1 MGKLFGTDG
10 IRGVAG
16 KWPLTREMIER
27 IGYLLALELATR
39 SGRSPHIITGRDTR
53 ESGEWMETA
62 IHTGIAAASGRA
74 TSAGMITT
82 PGVACLTRKLDAS
95 AGIVLSASH
104 NPFEDNGIKIFAPSG
119 RKLDDEMEEHIE
131 SLLLDDGTLY
141 PEFHVVDVSADPGLK
156 EKYLDY
162 LVAEIAGSLRLDGMK
177 ITLDCANGAAFELAP
192 RLFERLGAELTVIN
206 ASPDGKNINLDCGSL
221 HPERLQQAVSET
233 GSIAGFAF
241 DGDADRLLMAG
252 PNGRLIDGDQ
262 IMFIIANHLKSKN
275 GLKNNRVVATVM
287 SNLGLEL
294 GLRAG
299 GIDMVRTAV
308 GDKSVLEELL
318 RGGGS
323 IGGEQSGHIIF
334 PDLSLAGDG
343 MISAIEVLR
352 VISETGR
359 TLDQLLEGFT
369 SYPQV
374 MINIKVRSK
383 PPIETLPGVRE
394 AIVDVERDLE
404 GRGRVLVRYSGT
416 ENKARVMIEG
426 PDESTITRQA
436 EMIAAAIEREISL

>member
-141 PEFHVVDVSADPGLK
+141 PEFHAVDVSADPGLK